1 MSSSQTRVRFAP
13 SPTGFLHVGGARTL
27 LFNYLYSKKTKGTLV
42 LRIEDTD
49 QARSTKESEAMIL
62 EDVAHLH
69 MQPDE
74 SPQKGGPFPP
84 YRQSERLAI
93 YGQYAKEL
101 RDKNQ
106 AYYCFCSDEEL
117 GRKRELAMKLGKTP
131 HYDGT
136 CAKVS
141 LADAKARLAKGEKA
155 GLRFRAFDKEYV
167 LKDHV
172 KGDVRFG
179 LGMVGDFF
187 ITRTPRENENEI
199 AEGIG
204 MPVYNFCC
212 VVDDHAM
219 GLTHIIRGDD
229 HLSNTARQ
237 LMIYDAFDWK
247 LPEFAHIAMV
257 LGSDRQKLSKRN
269 GDSSVHEYLEKGY
282 FYEAL
287 LNFLALLGWSPGSE
301 LKTENGHPEIF
312 SMREMIEWFDFSGLQ
327 KAPAVFDVQKLN
339 WMNGMYM
346 RALSLDEV
354 AKRAM
359 PFFEQVGLGP
369 TVQSKGMDW
378 FKGVLD
384 VIRGESTLLSDLP
397 TNAKIFFEPKLDV
410 EDAAKLVLNDVA
422 NSAVLKA
429 LDAEIAALSET
440 ITPEQ
445 VDLIQKSVA
454 TQSGAKGKGLFMPL
468 RAAMT
473 GKTHGPELKKVIPL
487 LGKAALLE
495 RMNAIRAQL

>member
-1 MSSSQTRVRFAP
+1 MPSSQIRVRFAP

-27 LFNYLYSKKTKGTLV
+27 LFNYLFAKKTQGTLV

-49 QARSTKESEAMIL
+49 QARSTQESEAMIL
-62 EDVAHLH
+62 EDIAHLH
-69 MQPDE
+69 MPPNE
-74 SPQKGGPFPP
+74 SPQLGGPYPP

-101 RDKNQ
+101 RDKKQ

-136 CAKVS
+136 CAKIS
-141 LADAKARLAKGEKA
+141 LADAKTRLAKGEKA
-155 GLRFRAFDKEYV
+155 GLRFRAFDKEYL

-187 ITRTPRENENEI
+187 ITRTPREDEKEI

-219 GLTHIIRGDD
+219 GMTHIIRGDD

-237 LMIYDAFDWK
+237 LMIYDAFGWK

-282 FYEAL
+282 LYEAL

-312 SMREMIEWFDFSGLQ
+312 SMREMIEWFDLSGLQ

-346 RALSLDEV
+346 RSLPLDEV
-354 AKRAM
+354 ARRAL
-359 PFFEQVGLGP
+359 PFFEQAGLGE
-369 TVQSKGMDW
+369 TVKTKGTEW
-378 FKGVLD
+378 LKGVLD

-397 TNAKIFFEPKLDV
+397 VNAKIFFDSKLEV
-410 EDAAKLVLNDVA
+410 EDAARIVLKDAA
-422 NSAVLKA
+422 NEAVLKA
-429 LDAEIAALSET
+429 LDSEIDSLSES

-445 VDLIQKSVA
+445 VDLIQKSVGA
-454 TQSGAKGKGLFMPL
+454 KSGAKGKGLFMPL
-468 RAAMT
+468 RAAIT
-473 GKTHGPELKKVIPL
+473 GKTHGPELKKVLPL

-495 RMNAIRAQL
+495 RMNSIRSQL